1 MIAPCHGGALE
12 WRPRYL
18 TQALHNRISTLV
30 EDIRNT
36 NSYSGLVQESTYV
49 RRNKYVMSRGCK
61 KRERDPK
68 IEFLNLKTHHH
79 LTPITEDDALI
90 SAYAAITAMNYD
102 VINRQQHNRRTR
114 FRNLIELCCRW
125 SAIFNAYW
133 RSHSDSSG
141 SDFSAIYSTIQ
152 FGHHVGEV

>member
-1 MIAPCHGGALE
+1 MAAASLCW
-12 WRPRYL
+12 WRPL
-18 TQALHNRISTLV
+18 
-30 EDIRNT
+30 DIR
-36 NSYSGLVQESTYV
+36 YQFLLWAYVQGSTYV

-102 VINRQQHNRRTR
+102 VINRQHNRRTR